1 MCWNRRSPS
10 VAQCYLIFFNTV
22 VSRIFVFI
30 WNKINLLF
38 LPSRCTHAHTQMV
51 DLIISFAY
59 WDIHQFIRFYRQ
71 CCARISFHFIVRR
84 HVCVFACKR
93 YECKRARWNYRR
105 FRALWKENR
114 RFSENRRC
122 KKSGEK
128 RANKRN
134 KSSKYTYHNAVN
146 DEAFARNKMIKILD

>member
-1 MCWNRRSPS
+1 MCWNRRLPS

-38 LPSRCTHAHTQMV
+38 IPSRCTHAHTQMV

-71 CCARISFHFIVRR
+71 CCARISFHFIVRQ

-93 YECKRARWNYRR
+93 YEYKRARWNYRR
-105 FRALWKENR
+105 FRALWKKIGDFRKIEGVKRVAR
-114 RFSENRRC
+114 RGQTNETKVQN
-122 KKSGEK
+122 
-128 RANKRN
+128 
-134 KSSKYTYHNAVN
+134 THITTQL
-146 DEAFARNKMIKILD
+146 MM